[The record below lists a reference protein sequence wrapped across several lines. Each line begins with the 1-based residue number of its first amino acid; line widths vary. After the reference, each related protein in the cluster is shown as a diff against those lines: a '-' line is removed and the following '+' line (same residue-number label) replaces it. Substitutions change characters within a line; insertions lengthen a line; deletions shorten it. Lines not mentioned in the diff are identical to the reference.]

1 MKSLSG
7 VFLYAV
13 QILKPARP
21 KAWMLVLVLAVIPF
35 LPDANAFASPE
46 GVALPDIETV
56 DVEAVEVEAVDD
68 AVAATASIT
77 SPAPRADSP
86 TPPLWLVI
94 PFILLLIMIATGPLF
109 YAHHWHHHYPK
120 YAVGLGLIVVTYY
133 LIGGYPDPVLHAIQE
148 YTSFIALVASLFI
161 AASGIYLN
169 INANGTPKNNVILLF
184 VGSVI
189 ANLIATTGAAMLFI
203 RSYMR
208 LNKGRL
214 RPYHIVF
221 FIFLVANIG
230 GALTPIGDPPL
241 FLGFLRGVP
250 FFWTLTHV
258 WYIWLGAMIILLAI
272 FYVIDSRNKN
282 TGTIRDDSQPTVQIE
297 GKKSFFWVAIIIAS
311 VFIDPNVLSF
321 VPNLYKEFHIPI
333 GIREIIMLG
342 VAVLAFRFADKKSM
356 EKNEFSFEPI
366 REVGWLF
373 LGIFACMQPAL
384 KLIENYAT
392 ENADTLTVSVFY
404 WGTGSLSGILDNAPT
419 YLNFLSAAMGKFGLQ
434 SDVPAQVQEFAYGT
448 GSPDTWIY
456 LLAISVAAVFFGA
469 LTYIGNAPNFM
480 VKAIAESNGV
490 STPSFFGYLT
500 RYSIPILLP
509 VFFVLWVILFSGWV
523 VSVDPAGEM
532 CITFLGTCS
541 P

>member
-1 MKSLSG
+1 MKSFLGAFVYPFYVPVTAVRVAALLLFFFSFLTFFPVDNASAESLDSDPMAYVVNDAPG
-7 VFLYAV
+7 V
-13 QILKPARP
+13 IE
-21 KAWMLVLVLAVIPF
+21 
-35 LPDANAFASPE
+35 ANAVNP
-46 GVALPDIETV
+46 I
-56 DVEAVEVEAVDD
+56 
-68 AVAATASIT
+68 AAD
-77 SPAPRADSP
+77 DSP
-86 TPPLWLVI
+86 TPPVWLVI
-94 PFILLLIMIATGPLF
+94 PFVLLLIMIATGPLF

-120 YAVGLGLIVVTYY
+120 YAVAFGLSVVAYY
-133 LIGGYPDPVLHAIQE
+133 AFHNDWVPVIHAIQE
-148 YTSFIALVASLFI
+148 YSSFIALVASLFI

-258 WYIWLGAMIILLAI
+258 WYIWLAAMIVFLAI

-282 TGTIRDDSQPTVQIE
+282 TGTIRDDSKPTVQLQ
-297 GKKSFFWVAIIIAS
+297 GKKSFIWVAIIIVS

-333 GIREIIMLG
+333 GIREIIMLS
-342 VAVLAFRFADKKSM
+342 VAVLAYKFADKDSM
-356 EKNEFSFEPI
+356 EKNEFTFEPI

-384 KLIENYAT
+384 KLIETYAT
-392 ENADTLTVSVFY
+392 EHADSLTVSVFY

-434 SDVPAQVQEFAYGT
+434 SDVPAQVQDFAAGAS
-448 GSPDTWIY
+448 SPESWIF

-490 STPSFFGYLT
+490 STPSFFGYLV
-500 RYSIPILLP
+500 RYSIPILIP
-509 VFFVLWVILFSGWV
+509 VFFVIWVIFFSGFI
-523 VSVDPAGEM
+523 VDVTEAGEM
-532 CITFLGTCS
+532 CVTFLGTCN